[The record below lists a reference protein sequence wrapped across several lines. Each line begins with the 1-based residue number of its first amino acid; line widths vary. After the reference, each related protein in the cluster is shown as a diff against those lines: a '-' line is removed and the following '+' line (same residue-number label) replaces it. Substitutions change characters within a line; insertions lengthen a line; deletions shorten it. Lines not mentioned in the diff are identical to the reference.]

1 MVDQNI
7 KKRALHRTKILKG
20 QLEALLRS
28 IESEDY
34 CTSLI
39 HQSYSIQNSLK
50 SLDKLLLENH
60 LNTHVKHQMQD
71 PKQQKKAIQELIEV
85 YTSSH
90 R

>member
-1 MVDQNI
+1 MINQVI
-7 KKRALHRTKILKG
+7 KKRSVHRVKILIG

-28 IESEDY
+28 VENEEY
-34 CTSLI
+34 CTELL

-60 LNTHVKHQMQD
+60 LNSHVKHQMQD
-71 PKQQKKAIQELIEV
+71 KKQQEKAIKELIEV
-85 YTSSH
+85 YTSFH